1 MAGVTDNLT
10 KGECMEPFSVEINL
24 SSGAESVD
32 LDQETSLTTFRP
44 SAEEDLCDAIV
55 RQYQAAL
62 THTQTLECGGG
73 SGGKK
78 TLEVV
83 LEECYEQLH
92 GIRTTK
98 MEEMEERFGVSYLTN
113 FTALKVSTVC
123 NWLQEALQDS
133 DGLPVTLTPSPIPS
147 LNATALQDIAQNVV
161 MPKMTE
167 MMALEQNLANFA
179 AGVGLANS
187 TTIDSI
193 QADTLKKAVMDAAID
208 AKALALEASI
218 KMAEDAAKKHEKL
231 IKDQMFDGGYNEA
244 MINFLHDM
252 ALYPFACMS
261 GPKVVMVN
269 TPVWKKGKFVD
280 KEEAVV
286 EFKAISPFDVCW
298 SEDCTDGQNGTAVY
312 YKHRMGYNDL
322 KRAGTLE
329 SYNEKNIKKLLKD
342 WREGEISP
350 NWAGFADESP
360 RTGEGTADE
369 LSAVL
374 DSEKFKVGSTI
385 EVVTRYGLM
394 MGEDMKTLGVKDA
407 HKLDDDVMYETT
419 ISFVKEHVIQAFI
432 SDNIGSRK
440 RPIHFASYEAMKDR
454 IPGVSVAM
462 KIRDLEMAYNAAQR
476 IMLYN
481 VSASSAP
488 LSWVDISRL
497 HEDIASHIETYM
509 ALDPQTPLI
518 MNNNNAFTNQ
528 QGAPVGFVVAPNNT
542 PVIQNLMQYLT
553 QMIDVISGVP
563 ESLHGQPVGTGAN
576 RTVSGMFNLQ
586 ANATKAIQ
594 QALNN
599 IDRCVVGPIGQ
610 MLYYYNMEYSDDQSI
625 KGDAKVSSVYGKN
638 MLQNEIKKQKSMEAF
653 QLATQAAGAMQNDPE
668 FMGLFKEIFVDLFT
682 GLGYPLGKDS
692 KGLSQGA
699 QPPMAPAVPTQ
710 GGEQTPQ
717 QPTPPLV

>member
-1 MAGVTDNLT
+1 
-10 KGECMEPFSVEINL
+10 
-24 SSGAESVD
+24 
-32 LDQETSLTTFRP
+32 
-44 SAEEDLCDAIV
+44 
-55 RQYQAAL
+55 
-62 THTQTLECGGG
+62 
-73 SGGKK
+73 
-78 TLEVV
+78 
-83 LEECYEQLH
+83 
-92 GIRTTK
+92 
-98 MEEMEERFGVSYLTN
+98 
-113 FTALKVSTVC
+113 
-123 NWLQEALQDS
+123 
-133 DGLPVTLTPSPIPS
+133 
-147 LNATALQDIAQNVV
+147 
-161 MPKMTE
+161 
-167 MMALEQNLANFA
+167 
-179 AGVGLANS
+179 
-187 TTIDSI
+187 
-193 QADTLKKAVMDAAID
+193 
-208 AKALALEASI
+208 
-218 KMAEDAAKKHEKL
+218 
-231 IKDQMFDGGYNEA
+231 
-244 MINFLHDM
+244 
-252 ALYPFACMS
+252 MS

-269 TPVWKKGKFVD
+269 TPVWKKDKFVD

-322 KRAGTLE
+322 KRAGALE
-329 SYNEKNIKKLLKD
+329 SYNEKSVKKLLKS
-342 WREGEISP
+342 WRDGEISP

-369 LSAVL
+369 MSAVL
-374 DSEKFKVGSTI
+374 DAEKFKVGSTL

-476 IMLYN
+476 IALYN

-488 LSWVDISRL
+488 LSWVDVSRL
-497 HEDIASHIETYM
+497 HEDVASHIEETM
-509 ALDPQTPLI
+509 VLDPQTPLI

-553 QMIDVISGVP
+553 HMIDMISGVP
-563 ESLHGQPVGTGAN
+563 ESLHGQPMGTGAN

-692 KGLSQGA
+692 KTPPQGVE
-699 QPPMAPAVPTQ
+699 QPPMTPDVPTQ
-710 GGEQTPQ
+710 GGAQAPQ
-717 QPTPPLV
+717 QPQQQPAPPMV